1 MIHDMKIAFVGK
13 GGSGKTTTAALFARY
28 MQQRGHRTLALDA
41 DINQHFA
48 AALDYEGKLA
58 NMGMEID
65 RIKQHLAGVNALFEI
80 DEMKKTTPPGRGSNL
95 VTLDAG
101 DWFMQEFT
109 EDADGVR
116 IAGAGEIPE
125 GNVGVRCYHSLN
137 GAVELLLGHM
147 ADKDDDMVI
156 VDMTA
161 GADALS
167 STLFAKVDAL
177 VLVVEPTRKSL
188 GVYVQLMPAIEKYGL
203 PLYVVANKIVE
214 QSDTNFILETIPELV
229 AVLPQSPY
237 IRARERGQHVKMERD
252 LINQLGILAAH
263 VLATPRDWQGMQQRS
278 YELHLKNA
286 DDWAGEQIKNQIDPG
301 FSLAN
306 AVTRLQK

>member
-1 MIHDMKIAFVGK
+1 MKIAFVGK

-28 MQQRGHRTLALDA
+28 MQQRGHHTLALDA

-48 AALDYEGKLA
+48 DALGYEGKLVS
-58 NMGMEID
+58 MGIEFD
-65 RIKQHLAGVNALFEI
+65 RIKTHLTGTNTRFGV

-95 VTLDAG
+95 VTLDAD
-101 DWFMQEFT
+101 DWFIREFT
-109 EDADGVR
+109 KNADGIH

-125 GNVGVRCYHSLN
+125 GNVGVRCYHGLN
-137 GAVELLLGHM
+137 GAVELVLGHM
-147 ADKDDDMVI
+147 VDKDDDVVI

-188 GVYVQLMPAIEKYGL
+188 SVYRQLMPTIKKYDI

-214 QSDTNFILETIPELV
+214 QTDTDFILETIPELS
-229 AVLPQSPY
+229 AILPQSSY
-237 IRARERGQHVKMERD
+237 VRARERGQYADMERE
-252 LINQLGILAAH
+252 LVVQLAVLARH
-263 VLATPRDWQGMQQRS
+263 ILATPRDWQKMQRRS
-278 YELHLKNA
+278 HELHIKNA
-286 DDWAGEQIKNQIDPG
+286 DDWAGEQSKNQIDPD
-301 FSLAN
+301 FSLTS
-306 AVTRLQK
+306 VVKHLQK